1 MDDRVS
7 SIGAFPAP
15 AAGLPVR
22 PQFTGSGRRFVR
34 LLIIG
39 GLLQLITFGFYRF
52 WLITD
57 VRRHLWSGTS
67 IDGDALEYTGR
78 GRELLIGF
86 LIAIAILAP
95 LFLVYFLIGV
105 EAERYKAF
113 ASLPL
118 YLILFFLMQF
128 ATYRARR
135 YRLTRTVW
143 RGVRFW
149 MTGSGGAYALRS
161 FLWMLFVAITLG
173 LAYPW
178 REAALE
184 RYKMRHTFYGD
195 LQGRFAGTGWGL
207 FKAAVAL
214 WLIGLLAFAAMI
226 GVLVALDPQFGE
238 GAPTMGAGQQ
248 ALLGALP
255 TLFVI
260 LLAILWP
267 IYQAIEWRW
276 WASGMRFGEV
286 TFESAFPRTKVLVL
300 YLRYIGYV
308 FLASILAGIVI
319 FAAAMGL
326 RGVVSPDFIDTAKY
340 PLIALAA
347 LGYLIVLLGVGVA
360 YRYFLQHQ
368 LWRSLVDTLT
378 IRNLEVSARV
388 VASGDKVNALGEGL
402 LDGLDVA
409 GF

>member
-1 MDDRVS
+1 
-7 SIGAFPAP
+7 
-15 AAGLPVR
+15 
-22 PQFTGSGRRFVR
+22 
-34 LLIIG
+34 
-39 GLLQLITFGFYRF
+39 
-52 WLITD
+52 
-57 VRRHLWSGTS
+57 
-67 IDGDALEYTGR
+67 
-78 GRELLIGF
+78 
-86 LIAIAILAP
+86 
-95 LFLVYFLIGV
+95 
-105 EAERYKAF
+105 
-113 ASLPL
+113 
-118 YLILFFLMQF
+118 
-128 ATYRARR
+128 
-135 YRLTRTVW
+135 
-143 RGVRFW
+143 
-149 MTGSGGAYALRS
+149 
-161 FLWMLFVAITLG
+161 
-173 LAYPW
+173 
-178 REAALE
+178 
-184 RYKMRHTFYGD
+184 
-195 LQGRFAGTGWGL
+195 
-207 FKAAVAL
+207 
-214 WLIGLLAFAAMI
+214 
-226 GVLVALDPQFGE
+226 
-238 GAPTMGAGQQ
+238 
-248 ALLGALP
+248 
-255 TLFVI
+255 VI